1 MLVAGTTSGNSS
13 SGRRRRRRRRRDHK
27 MEGGGKSMRL
37 VEFLHCDPVAG
48 CSDQAG
54 SKEDSRLAV
63 CEDGFGF
70 VGDGGIDVEE
80 GRL

>member
-1 MLVAGTTSGNSS
+1 
-13 SGRRRRRRRRRDHK
+13 
-27 MEGGGKSMRL
+27 MEGGSESARL
-37 VEFLHCDPVAG
+37 AKLSHFDVVAG

-54 SKEDSRLAV
+54 GEEDSGLAV

-70 VGDGGIDVEE
+70 VGDGGIGDEE